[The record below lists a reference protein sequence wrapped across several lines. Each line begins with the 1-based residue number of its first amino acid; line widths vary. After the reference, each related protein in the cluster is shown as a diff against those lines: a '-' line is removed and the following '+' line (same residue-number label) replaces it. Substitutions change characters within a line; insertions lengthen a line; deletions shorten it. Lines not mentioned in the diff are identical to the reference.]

1 MPDFSECRGV
11 VGPMTTGPTKRGRPS
26 LGPRHVLLTPIPAP
40 VRDRLDALAQ
50 RVRTDGSTVLADLAC
65 SAVGRPELARVIRF
79 DTSADYESAGV
90 AAPTAPRL
98 RGSRGRYVPMPPPA
112 TPTYSVTTRVPIP
125 VRDAIDAVARYTNT
139 SRAIFLA
146 DLASCAVGLPHLA
159 QHLRFDTQ
167 GVRPIPANEGLE
179 VLPLAI

>member
-1 MPDFSECRGV
+1 
-11 VGPMTTGPTKRGRPS
+11 
-26 LGPRHVLLTPIPAP
+26 
-40 VRDRLDALAQ
+40 
-50 RVRTDGSTVLADLAC
+50 
-65 SAVGRPELARVIRF
+65 
-79 DTSADYESAGV
+79 
-90 AAPTAPRL
+90 
-98 RGSRGRYVPMPPPA
+98 MPPPA

-167 GVRPIPANEGLE
+167 GVRSIPANEGLE